1 MGSHNLQPTQHTLVI
16 TAGNININNIIKFNM
31 FKINKEKE
39 SLVIDLQE
47 VTPPPRNCRH
57 KTMQQFSEPGH
68 RKSNGGERRLC
79 RSEPTSPTP
88 SASSTG
94 SSIARLF
101 SRSSPSSRRSCNI
114 VVGTTDG
121 LALPRP
127 AEGEVTISPH
137 TMEKANRAKLVI
149 ENYYSNL
156 MLQKKERLARTE
168 KLEDILRDNSLSE
181 EEKKLKKLHY
191 AAKESEFLRMKR
203 SRMSVMDFIPLKVIG
218 KGAFGEVRLVQK
230 ADTGHVY
237 AMKALRKTEMVA
249 KDQVAHVRAERDIL
263 VEADQQWVVKT
274 YYSFQDTD
282 MLYLVMEFLPGG
294 DLMTLLMKKDTLTE
308 EASQFY
314 ISETALAI
322 QSIHQLG
329 FIHRDIKPDNILLDA
344 RGHVKLSDF
353 GLCTGLKKAHRTEF
367 YKNNSQAQSLN
378 LASNPSES
386 KGKAESWQGR
396 RRKLAYS
403 TVGTPDYIAPE
414 VFSKSGYDSR
424 CDWWSLGVILYE
436 MLYGYPP
443 FSCENPMETYNK
455 IINWETNLEFPAD
468 TPISQNARGT
478 ILSLLATMETRV
490 KNLEDITNLPWFS
503 MVDWKN
509 LRERPA
515 AIPVQVKSI
524 DDTSYFDS
532 FPEVT
537 LDIKPQ
543 QQHMEHST
551 DTGSTQQAK
560 DWMFWNYTFKR
571 FEGLT
576 QRGKLEKK
584 FRHSL

>member
-1 MGSHNLQPTQHTLVI
+1 M
-16 TAGNININNIIKFNM
+16 KFNM
-31 FKINKEKE
+31 FKIHKEKE
-39 SLVIDLQE
+39 LIVMNLSE
-47 VTPPPRNCRH
+47 ECKVTPPPRNCRH
-57 KTMQQFSEPGH
+57 KTMQYSEPGH

-88 SASSTG
+88 STSSTG

-101 SRSSPSSRRSCNI
+101 ARSSPSSSRTCNI
-114 VVGTTDG
+114 VLGTDSG
-121 LALPRP
+121 PSLPSP
-127 AEGEVTISPH
+127 VDENVNISSH
-137 TMEKANRAKLVI
+137 TMDKANRAKLVI

-156 MLQKKERLARTE
+156 IMQKKERLQRIQ
-168 KLEDILRDNSLSE
+168 KLEDILQDNSLSE
-181 EEKKLKKLHY
+181 EEKRLKKLHY

-203 SRMSVMDFIPLKVIG
+203 SRMTAMDFIPLKVIG

-237 AMKALRKTEMVA
+237 AMKALRKAEMVA
-249 KDQVAHVRAERDIL
+249 KDQVAHVRAERDVL
-263 VEADQQWVVKT
+263 VEADHQWVVKM
-274 YYSFQDTD
+274 YYSFQDAD

-308 EASQFY
+308 EAAQFY

-367 YKNNSQAQSLN
+367 YKNNSQAQSFN
-378 LASNPSES
+378 LASNPLQS

-455 IINWETNLEFPAD
+455 IINWESNLEFPAD

-490 KNLEDITNLPWFS
+490 KTLGDMTNLPWFS
-503 MVDWKN
+503 MVDWNN

-524 DDTSYFDS
+524 DDTSYFDA
-532 FPEVT
+532 FPEVE

-543 QQHMEHST
+543 NQDPDPPDSKSS
-551 DTGSTQQAK
+551 GSK
-560 DWMFWNYTFKR
+560 DWMFLNYTFKR

>member
-101 SRSSPSSRRSCNI
+101 SRSSPSSRRSYNI

-127 AEGEVTISPH
+127 ADEEVTISPH

-181 EEKKLKKLHY
+181 EEKRLKKVHY

-263 VEADQQWVVKT
+263 VVADQQWVVKM

-329 FIHRDIKPDNILLDA
+329 FIHRDIKPDNLLLDA

-367 YKNNSQAQSLN
+367 YKKNSQAQSFN

-455 IINWETNLEFPAD
+455 IINWEINLEFPAD

-490 KNLEDITNLPWFS
+490 KTLSDMTNLPWFIG
-503 MVDWKN
+503 VDWHN

-515 AIPVQVKSI
+515 AIPVLVKSI
-524 DDTSYFDS
+524 DDTSYFDT
-532 FPEVT
+532 FPDVQ

-543 QQHMEHST
+543 IPDPTPM
-551 DTGSTQQAK
+551 DTKTAK
-560 DWMFWNYTFKR
+560 AKEWMFLNYTFKR

>member
-1 MGSHNLQPTQHTLVI
+1 M
-16 TAGNININNIIKFNM
+16 KFNM
-31 FKINKEKE
+31 FKIHKEKE
-39 SLVIDLQE
+39 SLMMEMPEDCKIA
-47 VTPPPRNCRH
+47 PPPRNSRH
-57 KTMQQFSEPGH
+57 KTMQFSEPGH

-88 SASSTG
+88 STSSTG
-94 SSIARLF
+94 SSIAKLF
-101 SRSSPSSRRSCNI
+101 SKSSPAPSRNCN
-114 VVGTTDG
+114 VGHG
-121 LALPRP
+121 NESGCSLPSQP
-127 AEGEVTISPH
+127 VDNVTISPH
-137 TMEKANRAKLVI
+137 TLDKANRAKMVI

-156 MLQKKERLARTE
+156 IMQKNERLQRIQ

-181 EEKKLKKLHY
+181 EEKRLKKLHY
-191 AAKESEFLRMKR
+191 AAKESEYLRMKR

-237 AMKALRKTEMVA
+237 AMKALRKAEMVA

-263 VEADQQWVVKT
+263 VEADHQWVVKM
-274 YYSFQDTD
+274 YYSFQDNE

-308 EASQFY
+308 EAAQFY

-367 YKNNSQAQSLN
+367 YKKNSQAQSLN
-378 LASNPSES
+378 LGSNPLES

-455 IINWETNLEFPAD
+455 IINWESNLEFPAD

-490 KNLEDITNLPWFS
+490 KTLSDMTNLPWFIG
-503 MVDWKN
+503 VDWHN

-515 AIPVQVKSI
+515 AIPVLVKSI

-532 FPEVT
+532 FPDVQ

-543 QQHMEHST
+543 IPDPTPM
-551 DTGSTQQAK
+551 DTKTAK
-560 DWMFWNYTFKR
+560 AKEWMFLNYTFKR

>member
-1 MGSHNLQPTQHTLVI
+1 M
-16 TAGNININNIIKFNM
+16 
-31 FKINKEKE
+31 
-39 SLVIDLQE
+39 
-47 VTPPPRNCRH
+47 
-57 KTMQQFSEPGH
+57 
-68 RKSNGGERRLC
+68 
-79 RSEPTSPTP
+79 
-88 SASSTG
+88 
-94 SSIARLF
+94 
-101 SRSSPSSRRSCNI
+101 
-114 VVGTTDG
+114 VVGSDDG
-121 LALPRP
+121 LSLPRP
-127 AEGEVTISPH
+127 AEEVVNISPQ
-137 TMEKANRAKLVI
+137 TMEKANRAKVVI

-156 MLQKKERLARTE
+156 MMQKKERLARIE

-181 EEKKLKKLHY
+181 EEKRLKKLHY

-263 VEADQQWVVKT
+263 VEADQQWVVKM

-308 EASQFY
+308 EAAQFY

-367 YKNNSQAQSLN
+367 YKNNSQAQSFNLN
-378 LASNPSES
+378 LATNPSES
-386 KGKAESWQGR
+386 KGRAESWQGR

-414 VFSKSGYDSR
+414 VFSKSGYDTR

-455 IINWETNLEFPAD
+455 IIHWERNLEFPAD

-490 KNLEDITNLPWFS
+490 KSLEDMTNLPWFS
-503 MVDWKN
+503 LVDWTN

-524 DDTSYFDS
+524 DDTSYFDD

-543 QQHMEHST
+543 QQCVEQSDAST
-551 DTGSTQQAK
+551 GGGSK

>member
-1 MGSHNLQPTQHTLVI
+1 M
-16 TAGNININNIIKFNM
+16 
-31 FKINKEKE
+31 
-39 SLVIDLQE
+39 SLSEDCKVA
-47 VTPPPRNCRH
+47 PPPRNCRH
-57 KTMQQFSEPGH
+57 KTMQYSEPGH
-68 RKSNGGERRLC
+68 RKSNGGEHRLC

-88 SASSTG
+88 STSSTS

-101 SRSSPSSRRSCNI
+101 TRSSPSTSRTCNTLL
-114 VVGTTDG
+114 GTDSG
-121 LALPRP
+121 LPLPSGV
-127 AEGEVTISPH
+127 EDSVNISSH
-137 TMEKANRAKLVI
+137 TMDKANRAKLVI

-156 MLQKKERLARTE
+156 ILQKNERLQRIQ
-168 KLEDILRDNSLSE
+168 KLEDLLRDNSLSE
-181 EEKKLKKLHY
+181 EEKRLKKLHY

-203 SRMSVMDFIPLKVIG
+203 SRMTALDFIPLKVIG

-237 AMKALRKTEMVA
+237 AMKALRKAEMVA

-263 VEADQQWVVKT
+263 VEADQQWVVKM
-274 YYSFQDTD
+274 YYSFQDVD

-308 EASQFY
+308 EAAQFY

-367 YKNNSQAQSLN
+367 YKNNSQAQSFN
-378 LASNPSES
+378 LASNPGES

-455 IINWETNLEFPAD
+455 IINWEINLEFPAD

-490 KNLEDITNLPWFS
+490 KTLGDMTNLSWFS
-503 MVDWKN
+503 MVDWTN

-524 DDTSYFDS
+524 DDTSYFDN
-532 FPEVT
+532 FPEVQ

-543 QQHMEHST
+543 NQQQEAP
-551 DTGSTQQAK
+551 DTKSAGSK
-560 DWMFWNYTFKR
+560 DWMFLNYTFKR

>member
-1 MGSHNLQPTQHTLVI
+1 
-16 TAGNININNIIKFNM
+16 
-31 FKINKEKE
+31 
-39 SLVIDLQE
+39 
-47 VTPPPRNCRH
+47 
-57 KTMQQFSEPGH
+57 
-68 RKSNGGERRLC
+68 
-79 RSEPTSPTP
+79 
-88 SASSTG
+88 
-94 SSIARLF
+94 
-101 SRSSPSSRRSCNI
+101 
-114 VVGTTDG
+114 VVGPDSG

-127 AEGEVTISPH
+127 TDETVNISPH
-137 TMEKANRAKLVI
+137 TMDKANRAKLVI

-156 MLQKKERLARTE
+156 MMQKKERLARIE

-181 EEKKLKKLHY
+181 EEKRLKKLHY

-203 SRMSVMDFIPLKVIG
+203 SRMTVMDFIPLKVIG

-237 AMKALRKTEMVA
+237 AMKALRKAEMVA

-263 VEADQQWVVKT
+263 VEADQQWVVKM

-308 EASQFY
+308 EAAQFY

-490 KNLEDITNLPWFS
+490 KNLEDITNLPWFNT
-503 MVDWKN
+503 VDWKN

-524 DDTSYFDS
+524 DDTSYFDT
-532 FPEVT
+532 FPEVA

-543 QQHMEHST
+543 QQHMEHTT
-551 DTGSTQQAK
+551 DTGSTHQAK